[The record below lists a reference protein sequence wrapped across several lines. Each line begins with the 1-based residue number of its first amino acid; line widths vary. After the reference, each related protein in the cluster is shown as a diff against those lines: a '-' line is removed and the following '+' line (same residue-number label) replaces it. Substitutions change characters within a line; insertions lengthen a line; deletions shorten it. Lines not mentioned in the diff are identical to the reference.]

1 MSFTKDPAGASSD
14 FALIGTEGIDITT
27 IAGSAGPVLVE
38 AFGDRDQV
46 TIQSTNGVADS
57 FAVDLGDDDDR
68 LFADA
73 RPNLNLGDFF
83 ITNSIFFG
91 GKGDDILFGDVAGD
105 TNLVRTAFFQ
115 DSWIFGNQG
124 ADIIR
129 TYGLLNSGVEGNAGR
144 DKIELTNDFSFAPVL
159 GQFDPLDFPSG
170 QLGIINNE
178 IVNNPDRYDNST
190 VSGGKGSDT
199 VELKLGNTN
208 VVNSLINGNRG
219 ADLIT
224 NFRIN
229 DLSGNFQNSTIRGA
243 AGADTVDLQDTQI
256 RDFENNVVDTGFV
269 TSDLLV
275 LGDGGRDYLRTG
287 IGNDTV
293 IGGNGNDFINDA
305 GGINLIFGDN
315 ADGTGAGDDVIEVNV
330 SRFGPNFPGNPR
342 YEGKGDPLNNFE
354 VFANRNNFN
363 TVFAGDGDDSV
374 ILNSDGNNFVFGD
387 SSTNARL
394 GGADTII
401 INGDGNNFVS
411 ADTAND
417 TVQINGGGSNTVFGD
432 GGNDTI
438 RGTLSRDL
446 TFFGNGGDDLLVS
459 ADLTGAANISGGKGS
474 DQILFNNNGD
484 MTSAIFDGGKD
495 NDLISNFVDNE
506 RVTYVQENGDSVAA
520 TAVRNLDGEF
530 FTNGSTIRFEN
541 GVDLITNFGSGTAS
555 PIWQINGQA
564 LESNV
569 FDTDLGQLGL
579 DQSRN
584 GGEGG
589 LYDGNEL
596 SAQSGF
602 VFGRSYFLRGNIARF
617 DNSFERL
624 VFTIDAEFGEDAIL
638 VTEGNN
644 QPFTSNENIVVL
656 QDYGAL
662 VADLNNS
669 NFI

>member
-1 MSFTKDPAGASSD
+1 MSFEKDPAGASSD
-14 FALIGTEGIDITT
+14 FALIGTDGIDITT
-27 IAGSAGPVLVE
+27 IAGSAGPVFVE

-46 TIQSTNGVADS
+46 TIQSTDGVADS
-57 FAVDLGDDDDR
+57 FSVDLGDDDDR
-68 LFADA
+68 IFADA
-73 RPNLNLGDFF
+73 RPNFNLGDFF

-144 DKIELTNDFSFAPVL
+144 DKIELTNDFSFAPAL
-159 GQFDPLDFPSG
+159 GQLDPLDFLSSQP
-170 QLGIINNE
+170 GIINNE

-190 VSGGKGSDT
+190 VSGGKGADT

-208 VVNSLINGNRG
+208 VVNSLITGNRG
-219 ADLIT
+219 NDLIT

-243 AGADTVDLQDTQI
+243 AGADTIDLQDTQV
-256 RDFENNVVDTGFV
+256 RDFDNNIVDTGFV

-275 LGDGGRDYLRTG
+275 LGDAGRDILRTG
-287 IGNDTV
+287 IGNDSLM
-293 IGGNGNDFINDA
+293 GGKGDDFINDA

-315 ADGTGAGDDVIEVNV
+315 TDGTGAGDDVIQVNV
-330 SRFGPNFPGNPR
+330 NP
-342 YEGKGDPLNNFE
+342 

-363 TVFAGDGDDSV
+363 TVFAGDGADIV
-374 ILNSDGNNFVFGD
+374 TLNSDGNNNVFGD
-387 SSTNARL
+387 SGANASR

-401 INGDGNNFVS
+401 INGDGNNFVRS
-411 ADTAND
+411 DTGND
-417 TVQINGGGSNTVFGD
+417 TVQINGGGSNTVFGRA
-432 GGNDTI
+432 GADTI

-446 TFFGNGGDDLLVS
+446 TFFGNSGDDLLVS

-530 FTNGSTIRFEN
+530 FTNGSAIRFEN

-555 PIWQINGQA
+555 PISPINGQA

-579 DQSRN
+579 DQTRN

-602 VFGRSYFLRGNIARF
+602 VFGRSYFLRGDIAPV
-617 DNSFERL
+617 DNSFEDL
-624 VFTIDAEFGEDAIL
+624 VFTIDAEFGEDAII